1 MKTTRIDK
9 RASEWEKIHT
19 ENVKMKILSSPTL
32 INASFLL
39 LALLRHFR
47 RKSLDRDRNEF
58 SISHYCAALLLLFGG
73 APRTSWR
80 RAGRLVWRFFQENSN
95 NIKVRHTVNDSTS
108 LCRWHSVQ
116 FSAKEKL
123 CWNKWKNSFSFVV
136 VVVSSF
142 STLVKWKANMLYILS
157 KKSFKNRFRGGIF
170 RVFLSAA
177 SHSVRLELL
186 WWLEFEYV
194 LFFLSIF
201 QQKKEKIFRSS
212 HIFIVLLRGPL
223 LSSMTSSEKK
233 HEKIWVVSQ

>member
-1 MKTTRIDK
+1 
-9 RASEWEKIHT
+9 
-19 ENVKMKILSSPTL
+19 MKILSSPTL

-157 KKSFKNRFRGGIF
+157 KKKFQESLSWGNFQRFSLGRFSLGATGVVMVA
-170 RVFLSAA
+170 RVRVCTLFSLHFSTKEREDF
-177 SHSVRLELL
+177 SQFTHFYCSTPGTIV
-186 WWLEFEYV
+186 EFND
-194 LFFLSIF
+194 I
-201 QQKKEKIFRSS
+201 I
-212 HIFIVLLRGPL
+212 G
-223 LSSMTSSEKK
+223 KK